1 MAMSVER
8 TLQLLDDRLAL
19 RLRCID
25 LRSLL
30 DALQLEVEDLATRN
44 LRALYD
50 RELAMA
56 ERQLR
61 SIAKELQ
68 LLGVDFGDV
77 ETTLH

>member
-30 DALQLEVEDLATRN
+30 DTLQLEVEDLSTRN

-68 LLGVDFGDV
+68 LLGVAFDDPD
-77 ETTLH
+77 TTLH

>member
-8 TLQLLDDRLAL
+8 TLQLLDDRLSL

-30 DALQLEVEDLATRN
+30 DALQVEQEGMATRN

-61 SIAKELQ
+61 SIARELQ
-68 LLGVDFGDV
+68 LLGIAFDDS
-77 ETTLH
+77 ESTLH